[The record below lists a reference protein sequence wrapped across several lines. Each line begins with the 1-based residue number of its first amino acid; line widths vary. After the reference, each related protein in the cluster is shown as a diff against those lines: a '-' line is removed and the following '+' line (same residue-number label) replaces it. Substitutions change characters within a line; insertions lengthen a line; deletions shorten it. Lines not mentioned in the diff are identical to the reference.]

1 MGLLALGLF
10 ASRRAKEKHRRQ
22 IELARQ
28 VVDDAQRRLPVIV
41 EKPAMGAQH
50 AKLQGETAFVIGA
63 AATAH
68 LPQIDRRQAPMLR
81 EFILARVAG
90 DGGAAA
96 DGHPDGS
103 VRGRH

>member
-1 MGLLALGLF
+1 
-10 ASRRAKEKHRRQ
+10 
-22 IELARQ
+22 
-28 VVDDAQRRLPVIV
+28 
-41 EKPAMGAQH
+41 
-50 AKLQGETAFVIGA
+50 
-63 AATAH
+63 
-68 LPQIDRRQAPMLR
+68 MLR